1 MWTDGDV
8 MFSGGC
14 DSRGVSKMGGTV
26 VDVLEVVMEGR
37 EFENILKYIQWI
49 GKGERWLGH
58 RGTNAF
64 KVFESIINVVEMAA
78 ARVR

>member
-1 MWTDGDV
+1 VDV
-8 MFSGGC
+8 ILVAFE
-14 DSRGVSKMGGTV
+14 RWEELEL

-64 KVFESIINVVEMAA
+64 KVFESIINVVEIAA